1 MYKLAVIDYTDVGII
16 QVKYDGIV
24 FAEVFYRK
32 KGEDYKYL
40 TKDSAIK
47 MAKEFARSLLTYEAI
62 PTTKGIGLLPK
73 HIAIHEE

>member
-1 MYKLAVIDYTDVGII
+1 MSNLTVIDYTDVGII
-16 QVKYDGIV
+16 QVKYEGTV

-40 TKDSAIK
+40 TKDSALK